1 MFEHLRD
8 PDPPQ
13 VLAVTRG
20 AVAARA
26 TRIRRRG
33 QMVRAAMAF
42 LLVVVVG
49 GGAVVNSRRG
59 TTDGTTVEVAG
70 SNRTCCGTIEGTVRD
85 AAGPLKGIT
94 VSLLLLGRDAPSPE
108 DPSPWN
114 VTAEATADGSGRVV
128 FTDLEAGT
136 YAVRAEDHPDA
147 LLKKVRH
154 QPAFFAGA
162 AILSR
167 ATPLVVEP
175 DRTVPVDLTLELTP
189 TTTIAGDVRESTQ
202 RFPIAGITVKLF
214 QSKELTRETT
224 SDATG
229 SYDLGGVAA
238 GTYTL
243 EFVDGKGADRSPGL
257 PFRSIWYAGPDRPE
271 GSFTSIPLTVA
282 GVNVTANITLVR

>member
-8 PDPPQ
+8 PDPPEA
-13 VLAVTRG
+13 LAVTRD

-26 TRIRRRG
+26 ERIRRRG

-42 LLVVVVG
+42 LLVAMI
-49 GGAVVNSRRG
+49 GGAAMVTSRRG
-59 TTDGTTVEVAG
+59 STDTTTVDVADN
-70 SNRTCCGTIEGTVRD
+70 NRNCCGTIEGTVRD
-85 AAGPLKGIT
+85 AAGPLKGIK
-94 VSLLLLGRDAPSPE
+94 VSLLRLGRDAPTPE

-114 VTAEATADGSGRVV
+114 VTAEATTDGSGHVV
-128 FTDLEAGT
+128 FADLESGS

-154 QPAFFAGA
+154 QPAFYAGA
-162 AILSR
+162 SILSQ
-167 ATPLVVEP
+167 ATPLLVEP
-175 DRTVPVDLTLELTP
+175 DRTAPFDLTLELSP
-189 TTTIAGDVRESTQ
+189 TTTIVGDVRESTQ

-214 QSKELTRETT
+214 RNGELTRETT

-243 EFVDGKGADRSPGL
+243 EFVDGKGADRSLGL

-271 GSFTSIPLTVA
+271 GSFTSVPFTVA
-282 GVNVTANITLVR
+282 SVSVTANITLVR